1 MALSTAPPPT
11 DPDPPPTAA
20 AVSTSNTTAATTR
33 PLLPYPRPPNPHAHI
48 PTPDLF
54 YSSPSRQLPSN
65 PNPNYAQLAPRPPQT
80 EFHPR
85 PQDPSQLL
93 YPIASS
99 GRGFLPRPVTML
111 AARPASRLPLA
122 FSATDLS
129 QGSSG
134 YVRPSHLPH
143 ALLGSGPSSTATRGV
158 VLGAAKGIPVST
170 SPLLK
175 VRLFVGPSSTISDS
189 NGYKN
194 LRDRSMD
201 DAITVIGDRKVSIS
215 ENASLY
221 ALCRS
226 WLRNGSPEETQQ
238 PQYPDVIKCLP
249 RPLPVAEQHSD
260 SPGRKEGDK
269 EDEEKD
275 VESVEDMSTKDLLQ
289 KHIKRAKRVRSRLR
303 EERLQRI
310 TRYKTRLGLLLPP
323 MVEQHVKNVS
333 ATN

>member
-1 MALSTAPPPT
+1 MTLSTAPPPT
-11 DPDPPPTAA
+11 DPLPTAA

-33 PLLPYPRPPNPHAHI
+33 PLLPYPRPPNPHPNI
-48 PTPDLF
+48 PTPDLI
-54 YSSPSRQLPSN
+54 YSSPSRKLPSN

-111 AARPASRLPLA
+111 AARSASRLPLA
-122 FSATDLS
+122 FSATDLG

-175 VRLFVGPSSTISDS
+175 VGPSSTISDS
-189 NGYKN
+189 NGYKK

-201 DAITVIGDRKVSIS
+201 DTVTVIGDRKV
-215 ENASLY
+215 NAHDTV
-221 ALCRS
+221 C
-226 WLRNGSPEETQQ
+226 T
-238 PQYPDVIKCLP
+238 
-249 RPLPVAEQHSD
+249 
-260 SPGRKEGDK
+260 
-269 EDEEKD
+269 
-275 VESVEDMSTKDLLQ
+275 STY
-289 KHIKRAKRVRSRLR
+289 H
-303 EERLQRI
+303 
-310 TRYKTRLGLLLPP
+310 TYT
-323 MVEQHVKNVS
+323 
-333 ATN
+333 